1 MNIKL
6 KLKGNMGSKSV
17 GTKIMVEIISLV
29 IVICGILG
37 AVSYYSA
44 SNALTDNIKRQ
55 LENKTKSASLIL
67 SREIEEKKHQ
77 LNIITSWEEIKSM
90 DINKQKYDLA
100 GECTKWGFKRFQVSD
115 LSGNVYDIDSN
126 KTVNISNTAYFPKI
140 KEGNPFVTDVL
151 VSKFDNSYIVNIG
164 VPIKDKAGVVKGAL
178 IGSIDVK
185 NINDVVNSVRG
196 EEEVIFV
203 LDKEGDY
210 VADNEIEL
218 VLKGTNDIKNL
229 ANDESA
235 KALVDLEKKMINS
248 EKGFGTY
255 SYKNEEKFTAYQPV
269 ANTEWSI
276 ALSANK
282 GKLFNKVYMLRN
294 IEIIATIIF
303 IIIAAIV
310 SKIISKGIKT
320 SLIKMKKHS
329 EELAKCNLAYKND
342 IKSFDEF
349 GQTAEA
355 LNNACCILSSTMKG
369 VKEGSDNIIES
380 SDTTRDMFEKLNDQ
394 LQQVAAFTEEI
405 SASMQE
411 SSAGVEEITSMTMS
425 IKEDMNNTAE
435 KAKEGLD
442 LAVNI
447 EKKAELVNEDTSK
460 SMVRVEKIYEESK
473 EKLYKAI
480 EDAKVVEN
488 ISEMANSIL
497 GIAEKT
503 NLLALNAA
511 IEAARAGEQ
520 GRGFAVVA
528 EEVRK
533 LAEQSSEAV
542 TKIQQNVEKVLRAV
556 DELSSSSEFVL
567 ELLDKDV
574 LSDYRKLIDVSAQ
587 YKDDGTTVKNLIKDF
602 ADISENIAFSIEQMS
617 KGMEDIASSVTD
629 VANSSEEIAQNVTE
643 VNEKHNL
650 ILQETKRNSE
660 SAEQLAESI
669 EKFNIEEIV

>member
-1 MNIKL
+1 MNINL
-6 KLKGNMGSKSV
+6 KLKGNKLSKSV
-17 GTKIMVEIISLV
+17 GTRIMVEIISLV
-29 IVICGILG
+29 IIICGILG

-90 DINKQKYDLA
+90 DINKQKNELV
-100 GECTKWGFKRFQVSD
+100 GECTKWGFKRLQISD
-115 LSGNVYDIDSN
+115 LSGNIRDIDSN
-126 KTVNISNTAYFPKI
+126 KVVNVSNTAYFSKI
-140 KEGNPFVTDVL
+140 KEGTPFITDVL

-164 VPIKDKAGVVKGAL
+164 VPIKDKGGVVKGAL

-235 KALVDLEKKMINS
+235 KPLVDLEKKMING
-248 EKGFGTY
+248 ENGFGTY

-282 GKLFNKVYMLRN
+282 GKLFSKVYMLRN

-303 IIIAAIV
+303 IIIAVIV
-310 SKIISKGIKT
+310 SKIISKNIKD
-320 SLIKMKKHS
+320 SLVKMKKHS

-342 IKSFDEF
+342 IKSLDEF

-355 LNNACCILSSTMKG
+355 LNNACYILSNTMEEVKG
-369 VKEGSDNIIES
+369 ESKNIIES

-473 EKLYKAI
+473 EKLCKAI

-542 TKIQQNVEKVLRAV
+542 TKIQQNVQKVLTAV

-574 LSDYRKLIDVSAQ
+574 LSDYRKLIDVSSQ

-617 KGMEDIASSVTD
+617 KGMEDIAASVTD
-629 VANSSEEIAQNVTE
+629 VANSSEEIAQNVTQ

-650 ILQETKRNSE
+650 ILHETKKNVE

-669 EKFNIEEIV
+669 DKFNIV